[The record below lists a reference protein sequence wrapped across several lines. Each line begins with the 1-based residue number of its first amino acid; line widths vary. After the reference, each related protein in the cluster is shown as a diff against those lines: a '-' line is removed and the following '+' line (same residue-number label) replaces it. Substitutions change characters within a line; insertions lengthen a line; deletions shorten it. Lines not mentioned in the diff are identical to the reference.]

1 METLKKQIYSI
12 FSGTFYEIPEK
23 DIKILDVGQVPLSKL
38 PPSNC
43 KKCFGRGYI
52 GRDKDNFAYYA
63 CSCVKKLVS
72 LNETASDLI
81 KKSSD

>member
-1 METLKKQIYSI
+1 METSKKQIYSI

-23 DIKILDVGQVPLSKL
+23 DIKILDIGQVPLSKL

-43 KKCFGRGYI
+43 KKCFGRGYT

-63 CSCVKKLVS
+63 CSCVKKLVI
-72 LNETASDLI
+72 LDNKTSDLL
-81 KKSSD
+81 KKTID